1 MEHLTEI
8 PNFPK
13 DIIPNP
19 NFPNPNFPNIRI
31 PFPRIPIIPKGH
43 CPESLFSRRDIVPNL
58 YFPEGTLSRIPTF
71 PKGHFPESHFPEG
84 TLSQIHISQ
93 KHCSQGTII
102 HHHRSFGND
111 LIIIVLRNDYFIIIV
126 PLRTIFPS
134 FSENN
139 FHIRF
144 FIGYGDAVLL
154 ILRKNTWLKN
164 RDIIPSGKWRFGIL
178 SLRENGNSDDI
189 P

>member
-13 DIIPNP
+13 GYYPESQFPESQFPEYPNP
-19 NFPNPNFPNIRI
+19 IF
-31 PFPRIPIIPKGH
+31 
-43 CPESLFSRRDIVPNL
+43 PNL

-71 PKGHFPESHFPEG
+71 PKGNCPEFPLSRRDIFPNPTFPKG
-84 TLSQIHISQ
+84 DCPKFIFPKS
-93 KHCSQGTII
+93 
-102 HHHRSFGND
+102 
-111 LIIIVLRNDYFIIIV
+111 IVLGEQLFIIIV

-144 FIGYGDAVLL
+144 FIGYGAAVLL
-154 ILRKNTWLKN
+154 ILRKKYMA
-164 RDIIPSGKWRFGIL
+164 
-178 SLRENGNSDDI
+178 
-189 P
+189 

>member
-13 DIIPNP
+13 GYYPESQ
-19 NFPNPNFPNIRI
+19 FPESHF
-31 PFPRIPIIPKGH
+31 
-43 CPESLFSRRDIVPNL
+43 PESLFSRWNIIPNP
-58 YFPEGTLSRIPTF
+58 YFPEGTLSRISIC
-71 PKGHFPESHFPEG
+71 PKGNCPEFPLSRRDIFRIPLSRRDIVSNPHFP
-84 TLSQIHISQ
+84 
-93 KHCSQGTII
+93 KHCSRGTII
-102 HHHRSFGND
+102 LHHRSFGND

-144 FIGYGDAVLL
+144 FIGYGAAVLL
-154 ILRKNTWLKN
+154 ILRKKIHGLRT
-164 RDIIPSGKWRFGIL
+164 GIL
-178 SLRENGNSDDI
+178 SLRENGDSGYYPFGKMEIRDI
-189 P
+189 ISSGK